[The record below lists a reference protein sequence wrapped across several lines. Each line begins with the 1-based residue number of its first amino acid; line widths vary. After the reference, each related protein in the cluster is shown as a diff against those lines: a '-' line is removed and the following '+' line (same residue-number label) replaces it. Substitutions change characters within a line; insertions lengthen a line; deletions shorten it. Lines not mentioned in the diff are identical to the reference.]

1 MWPPSPL
8 RKEKTMLIQPYLSFE
23 GRCDEAVEFYRTA
36 LGAEVL
42 MLMRFKDSPDQSM
55 ISPGSADKVMH
66 VAMRIGETTVM
77 ASDGRCSGQ
86 PGFNGISLSLTVA
99 DDAEAE
105 RSYAALQEGGQIM
118 MPLAKTFFASKF
130 GMVTDRFGVNW
141 MVMAGQ

>member
-86 PGFNGISLSLTVA
+86 TGFNGISLSVTAA

-105 RSYAALQEGGQIM
+105 RTFSALQDGGQIM
-118 MPLAKTFFASKF
+118 MPLTKTFFASKF

-141 MVMAGQ
+141 MVLAGQ